1 MSKVCS
7 SLKNKTKK
15 QVTRPWYSWRYLCQE
30 NYIFIIII
38 SFWYIIDWPPKSLK
52 HLFVVFSELVHSF
65 TTVKPCGR
73 RFHLP
78 NIDFVFKVEQVW
90 KLRKFSFPSSPSG
103 KLSFCHLWFSLQLS
117 SFSLIDYRL
126 TSKILR
132 NACDKTAASRFSK
145 TTANTSQNSTEEVCF
160 CQKKKVVPFRGQT
173 VKREKSQRWT
183 KITSATW
190 RLSSLH
196 CVGASLSPV
205 IACLQS
211 RTRVFAA
218 VGAESWRRLTNTS
231 LPLCLSHLPLADSDN
246 NITMFHRLSPL
257 CHFPSLSLFH
267 HSLSRLSVTDTL
279 SLSPFYSPLLSSPT
293 VILISPS
300 LVLLT
305 AVP

>member
-145 TTANTSQNSTEEVCF
+145 TTAHTSQNSTEEVCF
-160 CQKKKVVPFRGQT
+160 CQKKKLCRSE
-173 VKREKSQRWT
+173 VKPSKEKNHKDEQ
-183 KITSATW
+183 K
-190 RLSSLH
+190 
-196 CVGASLSPV
+196 
-205 IACLQS
+205 
-211 RTRVFAA
+211 
-218 VGAESWRRLTNTS
+218 
-231 LPLCLSHLPLADSDN
+231 
-246 NITMFHRLSPL
+246 
-257 CHFPSLSLFH
+257 
-267 HSLSRLSVTDTL
+267 
-279 SLSPFYSPLLSSPT
+279 
-293 VILISPS
+293 
-300 LVLLT
+300 
-305 AVP
+305 

>member
-103 KLSFCHLWFSLQLS
+103 KLSFCHIWFSLQLS

-132 NACDKTAASRFSK
+132 NACDKTAASRFQKRLHTQVK
-145 TTANTSQNSTEEVCF
+145 TV
-160 CQKKKVVPFRGQT
+160 QKK
-173 VKREKSQRWT
+173 
-183 KITSATW
+183 
-190 RLSSLH
+190 
-196 CVGASLSPV
+196 C
-205 IACLQS
+205 
-211 RTRVFAA
+211 VFAKKKK
-218 VGAESWRRLTNTS
+218 
-231 LPLCLSHLPLADSDN
+231 LCRSEVK
-246 NITMFHRLSPL
+246 
-257 CHFPSLSLFH
+257 PSKEKNH
-267 HSLSRLSVTDTL
+267 KDEQK
-279 SLSPFYSPLLSSPT
+279 
-293 VILISPS
+293 
-300 LVLLT
+300 
-305 AVP
+305 